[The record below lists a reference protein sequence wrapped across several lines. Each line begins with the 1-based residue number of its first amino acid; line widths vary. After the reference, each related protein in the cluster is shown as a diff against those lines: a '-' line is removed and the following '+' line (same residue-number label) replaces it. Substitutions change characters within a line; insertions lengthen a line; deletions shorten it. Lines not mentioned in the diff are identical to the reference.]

1 MLNRNVFFCFIGKLL
16 HDLIG
21 ARGRQTA
28 CRTDHDSYENVRA
41 ADDAGDKA
49 KTYRADACAEDTGD
63 KRDKP
68 LKAVIAAKGSLG
80 NINDGIVDVAKAT
93 YKAADAASD
102 IKKATGTYEILFKS
116 GKNYVGKGGFKRAIM
131 S

>member
-68 LKAVIAAKGSLG
+68 LKAVIAAQGSLG

-102 IKKATGTYEILFKS
+102 KKSHRNI
-116 GKNYVGKGGFKRAIM
+116 
-131 S
+131 